1 KGTLEGCSPFT
12 GQVLNH
18 GHTMFCL
25 HIATVNRFP
34 SVSKKMQES
43 WASLQEGVK
52 GSTDLEEELT
62 RIDQDTSLKERAVNY
77 VWGAAS
83 QIQGEL
89 VTKAHQRISASYN
102 IPGTMKPQD
111 VTTAVEWLI
120 KTGVFL
126 DGDLDIKTRTYDKQ
140 QPFHHPIIK
149 DLIVNQWYSSKGEG
163 AKYVSIFKEMPNCL
177 LALVATV
184 LFSFCFFF

>member
-1 KGTLEGCSPFT
+1 PFT
-12 GQVLNH
+12 VQVLNR
-18 GHTMFCL
+18 GHTTFCL
-25 HIATVNRFP
+25 HIAMVDGFP
-34 SVSKKMQES
+34 SMSKKMQES

-62 RIDQDTSLKERAVNY
+62 RMGQDTSLKERTVNY

-83 QIQGEL
+83 QIRGEL
-89 VTKAHQRISASYN
+89 VTKACQRISTSYN

-120 KTGVFL
+120 KMGAFL
-126 DGDLDIKTRTYDKQ
+126 DGDLDIKTHTYDMQ

-163 AKYVSIFKEMPNCL
+163 AK
-177 LALVATV
+177 
-184 LFSFCFFF
+184 